1 MAVYGRAISWNA
13 TPHIGEV
20 AVEGQYIQECT
31 QSEERADPRAR
42 HAAVPTAE
50 LPSTEISADALEL
63 FTVLY
68 GIYPCNFISFINNA
82 DSFLRGKPYDGRL
95 RGDDND
101 PDLAATIKD
110 RSQALVRLHALS
122 PHLIGGN
129 IETELT
135 DIARWGG
142 LESSDV
148 RAECDRNVIQ
158 VFEAWQ
164 IRGSVLT
171 QEGEQI
177 EHGGL
182 PEGEGEAR
190 GRTSRLMAPV
200 PSLKESSLTRAREV
214 SLGGDE
220 TPDGQLP
227 LRQGRSRL
235 QSSTPPQSR
244 SRSPTPHMPATTH
257 YHNFNLLQS
266 ASTNSSPRRSQSRFR
281 SPDSGMDPLA
291 RSGFLAREAATLSPN
306 MSESLLFSGST
317 AADSRPTSI
326 VTSPPGHAPA
336 LSAGKLETQL
346 VLLQGEV
353 NFQNYLKQHHIAHM
367 GTLHREKVLESG
379 AEAERQ
385 GLYRIIKILKAQLS
399 HAQTDLNKQRT
410 ESGKTKENWTSHIDD
425 LKEKLKALRG
435 ERVKW
440 DHEKR
445 ALEARVAELGELE
458 EKANKELET
467 QGAE

>member
-1 MAVYGRAISWNA
+1 M
-13 TPHIGEV
+13 T
-20 AVEGQYIQECT
+20 
-31 QSEERADPRAR
+31 
-42 HAAVPTAE
+42 E
-50 LPSTEISADALEL
+50 LLSAEISADALEL

-68 GIYPCNFISFINNA
+68 GIYPCNFTSFINNA
-82 DSFLRGKPYDGRL
+82 DSFLRGKPWDGRL
-95 RGDDND
+95 KGDDND
-101 PDLAATIKD
+101 PDIAATIKD
-110 RSQALVRLHALS
+110 RSERLVRIHALS
-122 PHLIGGN
+122 PHLLGGN
-129 IETELT
+129 LEVELT
-135 DIARWGG
+135 DIARWSG

-171 QEGEQI
+171 QEGDQDPLSED
-177 EHGGL
+177 
-182 PEGEGEAR
+182 R

-200 PSLKESSLTRAREV
+200 PSLKESSLSRVRALSVE
-214 SLGGDE
+214 GDE
-220 TPDGQLP
+220 DQTPDSQLP
-227 LRQGRSRL
+227 VRQGRSRL

-257 YHNFNLLQS
+257 YHNFNLLAS
-266 ASTNSSPRRSQSRFR
+266 ASASSHSSPRRSQSRFR
-281 SPDSGMDPLA
+281 SPDPVMDPLA
-291 RSGFLAREAATLSPN
+291 RSGFLAREAAALSPN
-306 MSESLLFSGST
+306 MSDSLLFSGSVGGE
-317 AADSRPTSI
+317 SRPTSF
-326 VTSPPGHAPA
+326 VTNPPGQVAA

-385 GLYRIIKILKAQLS
+385 GLYRIIKILKAQLA

-425 LKEKLKALRG
+425 LKEKLKNLRA
-435 ERVKW
+435 ERIKW

-458 EKANKELET
+458 EKANKEVEA